1 MTLLSIQNL
10 RIEIETQNGTLHA
23 VRGVDL
29 TVERDEVVGIVG
41 ESGCGKS
48 LTAMGLLGLLPKSAR
63 STADRI
69 QFQQRNLTKARGA
82 ELRGI
87 RGNRIGMI
95 FQDPMTA
102 LNPSYTI
109 GDQLTEGYLHH
120 RRATRKE
127 AVERAVYLLNRTGI
141 TAARSRLSQFPHQL
155 SGGLRQRIV
164 IAMALMCEP
173 DLIIAD
179 EPTTALDVTV
189 QAQILR
195 LIKDIQAEMAAGV
208 VIITHDLGVVA
219 QMADR
224 VAVMYAG
231 EVVETG
237 PTHSIFAAPQHP
249 YTVGLLSCMPDAARG
264 GRLGQIPGVVP
275 SLIGEKSGC
284 AFRTRCPHAT
294 EPCRADISVHTR
306 PCGHSWRCIL
316 PFRTTGR
323 RES

>member
-1 MTLLSIQNL
+1 MILLRVENL
-10 RIEIETQNGTLHA
+10 RIDIATQNGILHA
-23 VRGVDL
+23 VRRVDL
-29 TVERDEVVGIVG
+29 DVRKGEVVGIVG

-63 STADRI
+63 RSADRI
-69 QFQQRNLTKARGA
+69 EFLDRDLTLAGAA
-82 ELRGI
+82 ELRRI

-109 GDQLTEGYLHH
+109 GDQLMEGYLHH
-120 RRATRKE
+120 RHAARRE
-127 AVERAVYLLNRTGI
+127 AEERAVYLLNRTGI
-141 TAARSRLSQFPHQL
+141 TAARNRLSQYPHQL

-164 IAMALMCEP
+164 ISMALMCEP

-195 LIKDIQAEMAAGV
+195 LIKDIQEEMSAGV
-208 VIITHDLGVVA
+208 IIITHDLGVVA

-231 EVVETG
+231 DVVEAG
-237 PTHSIFAAPQHP
+237 PTRAIFAEPKHP
-249 YTVGLLSCMPDAARG
+249 YTVGLLSCMPDASRS

-275 SLIGEKSGC
+275 SLIGDMGGC

-294 EPCRADISVHTR
+294 EPCRDDIPTHRRSD
-306 PCGHSWRCIL
+306 GHSWRCTIASEL
-316 PFRTTGR
+316 AGARGG
-323 RES
+323 

>member
-1 MTLLSIQNL
+1 MTLLRVENLHISIA
-10 RIEIETQNGTLHA
+10 TQNGILQA
-23 VRGVDL
+23 VRGIDL
-29 TVERDEVVGIVG
+29 DIRKGEVLGIVG

-63 STADRI
+63 RSADKIEFLKRD
-69 QFQQRNLTKARGA
+69 LTLASVA
-82 ELRGI
+82 ELRAI
-87 RGNRIGMI
+87 RGNQIGMI

-109 GDQLTEGYLHH
+109 GNQLIEGYLHH
-120 RRATRKE
+120 RHATHKE
-127 AVERAVYLLNRTGI
+127 AEERAVYLLNRTGI
-141 TAARSRLSQFPHQL
+141 TAARSRLSQYPHQL

-164 IAMALMCEP
+164 ISMALMCEP

-195 LIKDIQAEMAAGV
+195 LIKDIQEEMSAGV
-208 VIITHDLGVVA
+208 IIITHDLGVVA

-231 EVVETG
+231 DVIETG
-237 PTHSIFAAPQHP
+237 PTTAIFAEPKHP
-249 YTVGLLSCMPDAARG
+249 YTAGLLSCMPNASRK

-275 SLIGEKSGC
+275 SLIGDMRGC

-294 EPCRADISVHTR
+294 ECCRGDIPDHQSA
-306 PCGHSWRCIL
+306 GGQKWRCTL
-316 PFRTTGR
+316 ASEPVNARGN
-323 RES
+323 

>member
-1 MTLLSIQNL
+1 MTMLKIENL
-10 RIEIETQNGTLHA
+10 RIDIATQNGTLHA

-29 TVERDEVVGIVG
+29 EVEKGEVVGIVG

-48 LTAMGLLGLLPKSAR
+48 LTAMGLLGLLPRSAQR
-63 STADRI
+63 SADRI
-69 QFQQRNLTKARGA
+69 RFLERDLTKASVA

-120 RRATRKE
+120 RKTARKE
-127 AVERAVYLLNRTGI
+127 AVERAIYLLNRTGI
-141 TAARSRLSQFPHQL
+141 TAARSRLSQYPHQL

-208 VIITHDLGVVA
+208 IIITHDLGVVA

-231 EVVETG
+231 EVVEAG

-249 YTVGLLSCMPDAARG
+249 YTIGLLSCMPDAARR

-275 SLIGEKSGC
+275 SLIGERKGC

-294 EPCRADISVHTR
+294 QPCRADIAIHR
-306 PCGHSWRCIL
+306 RAGGHSWRCTI
-316 PFRTTGR
+316 PDQTANTRK
-323 RES
+323 S